1 MGTVTRMELRKIS
14 ELHPY
19 EHNAKLHPP
28 EQIEAL
34 RRSFREFGMIV
45 PVGIDGQDRVIYG
58 HGRLLAAQ
66 AEGWDQVPTVTV
78 EDLSEDQ
85 RRAFIHA
92 DNLLGETGY
101 DKDVLRSEAQAL
113 QTAGFDITLVGF
125 EAAGIRLGDTEAAD
139 DALQADHYWETEGV
153 DSEEY
158 QEWLEQKQPKKT
170 SDDCYTPANIF
181 EAVKAW
187 VLQHYDL
194 GTPEVVRPFF
204 PGGDYQQYEYPDGCV
219 VIDNPP
225 FSILSDI
232 CRWYQEHGVRFFLFA
247 PGVSLFSIASGTSHY
262 LPIGV
267 GVVYENKAQIG
278 TSFVTNLGEWR
289 IEIAPDLYEV
299 LDKINDDN
307 LRTLTAN
314 LPNYDYPDCVAAPAR
329 MNKLAKYGQALR
341 IREGDTSFIRTLD
354 AQRELDKAIFGG
366 GFLLSEKAAAER
378 AAAERA
384 AAEKAAA
391 EKAAAEKAAAEKAA
405 AHRWTLS
412 ERELEIVA
420 QLGKRPADG

>member
-85 RRAFIHA
+85 RKAFIHA

-101 DKDVLRSEAQAL
+101 DKDTLRSEAQAL
-113 QTAGFDITLVGF
+113 QAAGFDVTLVGF
-125 EAAGIRLGDTEAAD
+125 EAAGIRLGDAEAAD

-247 PGVSLFSIASGTSHY
+247 PGVSLFSIASGTCHY

-278 TSFVTNLGEWR
+278 TSFVTNLGKWR

-307 LRTLTAN
+307 LRTITAD

-354 AQRELDKAIFGG
+354 AQRELDKSIFGG
-366 GFLLSEKAAAER
+366 GFLLS
-378 AAAERA
+378 
-384 AAEKAAA
+384 EKAAA

>member
-66 AEGWDQVPTVTV
+66 AEGWAEVPTVTI

-92 DNLLGETGY
+92 DNLLSETGY
-101 DKDVLRSEAQAL
+101 DKDTLRSEAQAL
-113 QTAGFDITLVGF
+113 QAAGFDVTLVGF
-125 EAAGIRLGDTEAAD
+125 EAAGIKLGEAQ
-139 DALQADHYWETEGV
+139 DAEDAIRADHYWETEGV

-158 QEWLEQKQPKKT
+158 QEFLDRHTAKKT
-170 SDDCYTPANIF
+170 SDDCYTPVNIY
-181 EAVKAW
+181 EVVKSW

-204 PGGDYQQYEYPDGCV
+204 PGGDYQQYEYPDGRV

-247 PGVSLFSIASGTSHY
+247 PGVSLFSIASGTCHY

-267 GVVYENKAQIG
+267 GVVYENKADIN
-278 TSFVTNLGEWR
+278 TSFVTNLGDCR
-289 IEIAPDLYEV
+289 IEIAPDLYNALNTV
-299 LDKINDDN
+299 NDEN
-307 LRTLTAN
+307 LRTLTAE
-314 LPNYDYPDCVAAPAR
+314 LPNYEYPDEVAAPAR
-329 MNKLAKYGQALR
+329 LNKLAKYGQALR
-341 IREGDTSFIRTLD
+341 IREGDTAFIRTLD
-354 AQRELDKAIFGG
+354 AQREFDKAIFGG
-366 GFLLSEKAAAER
+366 GVPSF
-378 AAAERA
+378 
-384 AAEKAAA
+384 
-391 EKAAAEKAAAEKAA
+391 
-405 AHRWTLS
+405 
-412 ERELEIVA
+412 
-420 QLGKRPADG
+420 

>member
-78 EDLSEDQ
+78 EDLTEDQ

-101 DKDVLRSEAQAL
+101 DKDTLRIEAQAL
-113 QTAGFDITLVGF
+113 QAAGFDITLVGF
-125 EAAGIRLGDTEAAD
+125 EAAGIRLGDAEAAD

-181 EAVKAW
+181 ETVKAW

-204 PGGDYQQYEYPDGCV
+204 PGGDYQRYEYPDGCV

-247 PGVSLFSIASGTSHY
+247 PGVSLFSIASGTCHY

-267 GVVYENKAQIG
+267 GVVYENKAQIC

-307 LRTLTAN
+307 LRTMTAD

-354 AQRELDKAIFGG
+354 AQRELDKTIFGG
-366 GFLLSEKAAAER
+366 GFLLS
-378 AAAERA
+378 
-384 AAEKAAA
+384 

>member
-66 AEGWDQVPTVTV
+66 AEGWDEVPTVTV

-85 RRAFIHA
+85 RKAFIHA

-101 DKDVLRSEAQAL
+101 DKDTLRSEAQAL
-113 QTAGFDITLVGF
+113 QAAGFDVTLVGF
-125 EAAGIRLGDTEAAD
+125 EAAGIRLGDAEAAD
-139 DALQADHYWETEGV
+139 DALQADHYWATEGV

-204 PGGDYQQYEYPDGCV
+204 PGGDYQQYEYQDGCV

-247 PGVSLFSIASGTSHY
+247 PGVSLFSIASGTCHY

-307 LRTLTAN
+307 LRTLTAD

-366 GFLLSEKAAAER
+366 GFLLSEKAAAE
-378 AAAERA
+378 
-384 AAEKAAA
+384 KAAA

>member
-14 ELHPY
+14 KLHPY

-28 EQIEAL
+28 EQIEKL

-45 PVGIDGQDRVIYG
+45 PVGIDDQDRVIYG

-66 AEGWDQVPTVTV
+66 AEGWAEVPTVTIT
-78 EDLSEDQ
+78 DLTEDQ
-85 RRAFIHA
+85 RRAFTHA
-92 DNLLGETGY
+92 DNLLSETGY
-101 DKDVLRSEAQAL
+101 DKDVLLSEAQAL
-113 QTAGFDITLVGF
+113 RAAGFDVTLVGF
-125 EAAGIRLGDTEAAD
+125 DAAGIKLGDTETAA

-170 SDDCYTPANIF
+170 SDDCYTPVNIY

-187 VLQHYDL
+187 VLQRYDL
-194 GTPEVVRPFF
+194 GAPEVVRPFF

-225 FSILSDI
+225 FSILSEI

-247 PGVSLFSIASGTSHY
+247 PGVSLFSIASGSCHY
-262 LPIGV
+262 LPV
-267 GVVYENKAQIG
+267 GVSIVYENKADIN
-278 TSFVTNLGEWR
+278 TSFVTNLGDCR
-289 IEIAPDLYEV
+289 IEIAPDLYKA
-299 LDKINDDN
+299 LDRVNDEN
-307 LRTLTAN
+307 LRTLTAE
-314 LPNYDYPDCVAAPAR
+314 LPNYEYPDEVAAPAR

-354 AQRELDKAIFGG
+354 AQREFDKAIFGG
-366 GFLLSEKAAAER
+366 GFLLS
-378 AAAERA
+378 
-384 AAEKAAA
+384 EKAAA

-405 AHRWTLS
+405 AHRWQLS
-412 ERELEIVA
+412 EREREIVA

>member
-85 RRAFIHA
+85 RKAFIHA

-101 DKDVLRSEAQAL
+101 DKDTLRSEAHAL
-113 QTAGFDITLVGF
+113 QAAGFDITLVGF
-125 EAAGIRLGDTEAAD
+125 EAAGIRLGDAEAAD

-194 GTPEVVRPFF
+194 GSPEVVRPFF

-247 PGVSLFSIASGTSHY
+247 PGVSLFSIASGTCHY

-289 IEIAPDLYEV
+289 IEIAPDLYEA

-307 LRTLTAN
+307 LRTLTAD

-366 GFLLSEKAAAER
+366 GFLLSEKAAAE
-378 AAAERA
+378 
-384 AAEKAAA
+384 
-391 EKAAAEKAAAEKAA
+391 KAA

>member
-92 DNLLGETGY
+92 DNLLSETGY
-101 DKDVLRSEAQAL
+101 DKDTLRSEAQAL
-113 QTAGFDITLVGF
+113 QAAGFDVTLVGF
-125 EAAGIRLGDTEAAD
+125 EAAGIRLGDAEAAD

-170 SDDCYTPANIF
+170 SDDCYTPSNIF

-247 PGVSLFSIASGTSHY
+247 PGVSLFSIASGTCHY

-267 GVVYENKAQIG
+267 GVVYENKAQIN

-307 LRTLTAN
+307 LRTIAAD

-329 MNKLAKYGQALR
+329 MTKLAKYGQVLK
-341 IREGDTSFIRTLD
+341 IPEHLCSFTRAMDEQKD
-354 AQRELDKAIFGG
+354 AGKAIFGG
-366 GFLLSEKAAAER
+366 GFYLAFS
-378 AAAERA
+378 A

-405 AHRWTLS
+405 AHRWQLS
-412 ERELEIVA
+412 DRERDLIA
-420 QLGKRPADG
+420 GLDAGTTNG